1 MSSPEAANI
10 ERSTMDRTTIELLSA
25 KDAGTILG
33 INPNAVY
40 RLWMDDLLDFWCI
53 NGTKKTNLQAIV
65 AFLDRTRNTT
75 LQERGGTHG
84 EHIIP

>member
-1 MSSPEAANI
+1 
-10 ERSTMDRTTIELLSA
+10 MDRTTIELLSA
-25 KDAGTILG
+25 KEAGAILG

-40 RLWMDDLLDFWCI
+40 RLWMDGLLDFWCI